1 MTSSDAGCTSVSM
14 RNARADDSRKRQVT
28 TTQERVN
35 VQAERVQRL
44 GAGRMREAAAEE
56 AILHSMDDMLRKI
69 CECARDNP
77 QDEKT

>member
-1 MTSSDAGCTSVSM
+1 M

-44 GAGRMREAAAEE
+44 RAGRMREAAAEE
-56 AILHSMDDMLRKI
+56 AILHSMDDMPRKI